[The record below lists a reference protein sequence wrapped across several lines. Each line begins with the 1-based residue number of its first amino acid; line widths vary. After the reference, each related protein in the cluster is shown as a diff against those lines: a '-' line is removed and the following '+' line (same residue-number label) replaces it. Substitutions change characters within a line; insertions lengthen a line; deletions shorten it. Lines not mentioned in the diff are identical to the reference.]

1 LPPHVDRFFD
11 VVGLPLLNGYGLTET
26 APLVSVR
33 RRDRPAIGTV
43 GPAIPGT
50 DVDVRDKDGRSVAA
64 GEVGVLFV
72 KGPQVM
78 PGYYKDRETTA
89 RVLTED
95 GWFDT
100 GDLGRRHANGDIE
113 ITGRAKDTI
122 VLRGGE
128 NVEPEPIENALRLSD
143 VIDQVIVVGQD
154 RKQLGALIVPDEEVL
169 LQKLPVGP
177 DGAPI
182 DTPDERRKVVRA
194 EVSRLLDRARG
205 FKPFEQVRRFALLD
219 EPFSVESGELTETL
233 KPKRHVILRKRV
245 AALAEMFA
253 E

>member
-1 LPPHVDRFFD
+1 FD

-33 RRDRPAIGTV
+33 RRDRPSIGTV

-50 DVDVRDKDGRSVAA
+50 DVEVRDKDGRALPP

-78 PGYYKDRETTA
+78 AGYYRDRETTA
-89 RVLTED
+89 RVLSED

-100 GDLGRRHANGDIE
+100 GDLGRRHENGDLE

-143 VIDQVIVVGQD
+143 LIDPVIVVGQD
-154 RKQLGALIVPDEEVL
+154 ENQRGAPL
-169 LQKLPVGP
+169 GP
-177 DGAPI
+177 DP
-182 DTPDERRKVVRA
+182 ERMPP
-194 EVSRLLDRARG
+194 G
-205 FKPFEQVRRFALLD
+205 P
-219 EPFSVESGELTETL
+219 
-233 KPKRHVILRKRV
+233 
-245 AALAEMFA
+245 
-253 E
+253 